1 MQNVNSPKID
11 WTKDRAPLIPSLLG
25 CKCPVCTR
33 GPMFR
38 SSAFNMHQFNEL
50 NKHCPVC
57 GYDFMP
63 EPGFYQI
70 SLFITYAFGVALF
83 VFFGV
88 LTYLIFDEPAL
99 WHYYLMI
106 FIPALL
112 STPWSVRYSK
122 ALMLYAFVWKAKA

>member
-1 MQNVNSPKID
+1 
-11 WTKDRAPLIPSLLG
+11 
-25 CKCPVCTR
+25 
-33 GPMFR
+33 MFR
-38 SSAFNMHQFNEL
+38 SSAFNMHKFNEL
-50 NKHCPVC
+50 NMHCPVC

-83 VFFGV
+83 VVFGV
-88 LTYLIFDEPAL
+88 LTYLIFDEPSL

-122 ALMLYAFVWKAKA
+122 ALMLYAFVWKGKA